1 MSDRVYSCCKGCL
14 FNCGFSRWVTP
25 STVSIRKS
33 FVIFSSYIPLSL
45 SLSLSRSLSI
55 PLSLSLSLPLVY
67 YPCAGPP
74 CTVHGMFVL
83 YILSLCTVCTILL
96 RRRRTPPSWCP
107 HCQQFRSQY
116 IAMSNALAAL
126 GPIQVDTFAVSCVPF
141 KNVCQHAH
149 IHSYPTVRWYPP
161 YSTNGTKL
169 LHTDL
174 VSATRI
180 YAKFVPQAATMTTM
194 TNMTTTRSASRTR
207 QHTTRPKTK
216 HQNNENKQ
224 KNPNPKPTPNH
235 YYTTPRTHDD
245 TFRDA
250 HVSFDFAMHT
260 AIYTTT
266 SEEAAVGPLD
276 DVKQQVLQD
285 FLRVLHRTLPRSAY
299 VPIGMIFFLSSCLFL
314 FLLLRRSP
322 RLYITVLLFLF
333 CDFVFAL
340 CVWYKIYATGRTSL
354 ITRV

>member
-1 MSDRVYSCCKGCL
+1 
-14 FNCGFSRWVTP
+14 
-25 STVSIRKS
+25 
-33 FVIFSSYIPLSL
+33 
-45 SLSLSRSLSI
+45 
-55 PLSLSLSLPLVY
+55 
-67 YPCAGPP
+67 
-74 CTVHGMFVL
+74 
-83 YILSLCTVCTILL
+83 
-96 RRRRTPPSWCP
+96 
-107 HCQQFRSQY
+107 
-116 IAMSNALAAL
+116 MSNALAAL

-149 IHSYPTVRWYPP
+149 IHSYPTVRWYPS

-207 QHTTRPKTK
+207 QHTTRPKKQHPSHQTK
-216 HQNNENKQ
+216 
-224 KNPNPKPTPNH
+224 PNTPKHPTH

-266 SEEAAVGPLD
+266 SEAAVGPLD
-276 DVKQQVLQD
+276 EVKQQVLQD

-299 VPIGMIFFLSSCLFL
+299 VSIGMNFVVLIFVFVSSS
-314 FLLLRRSP
+314 LRRRT
-322 RLYITVLLFLF
+322 RLGLTVLLFLF
-333 CDFVFAL
+333 CVFVFAL
-340 CVWYKIYATGRTSL
+340 CVWYKIYATGRTRL

>member
-1 MSDRVYSCCKGCL
+1 MGDSLYCIDSKVVRHFLLIHS
-14 FNCGFSRWVTP
+14 
-25 STVSIRKS
+25 S
-33 FVIFSSYIPLSL
+33 FSL
-45 SLSLSRSLSI
+45 SFSFSI
-55 PLSLSLSLPLVY
+55 TLNPSLSLSLSLPLVY

-207 QHTTRPKTK
+207 QHTTRPKKQHPSHQTK
-216 HQNNENKQ
+216 
-224 KNPNPKPTPNH
+224 PNTPKHPTH

-266 SEEAAVGPLD
+266 SEAAAGQPLD

-299 VPIGMIFFLSSCLFL
+299 VSIGMNFV
-314 FLLLRRSP
+314 
-322 RLYITVLLFLF
+322 VLI
-333 CDFVFAL
+333 FVFVSSSSTKDSTRTNRLAVFVL
-340 CVWYKIYATGRTSL
+340 CVCFCFVCLVQDLCNRSYAPYYESL
-354 ITRV
+354 RPRWCKVRSS